1 MSSQTTPTYTAA
13 DRPAPAG
20 PPPRSGT
27 RTPLRILAI
36 TLALLLVAYGAVVLA
51 SLLSR
56 ETRTSTDSFDGIR
69 TIQLDTSFESV
80 DVVAS
85 DGTTVDVDRRWTW
98 SLKQPSVRT
107 RQVGDRLVV
116 SSSCPFSPGLPCTG
130 RVQLVVPADVAVLGG
145 SSDGHLL
152 LSGLTGPLD
161 VHNADGGVEL
171 RDVTGRLRLSTSDG
185 SVRAE
190 GLASDQVTIDTAD
203 GSVQLSFATPPTT
216 VRASTSDGSLEIV
229 VPKDGTAYAVSV
241 SVSDG
246 SQDVDVPTDPESSR
260 TIDVHTSDGSVR
272 ILPAG

>member
-1 MSSQTTPTYTAA
+1 MTTETYTAPA
-13 DRPAPAG
+13 APAG

-27 RTPLRILAI
+27 RASLRILAVVF
-36 TLALLLVAYGAVVLA
+36 ALLLVAYGAVVLA

-56 ETRTSTDSFDGIR
+56 ETRTSADTYDGI
-69 TIQLDTSFESV
+69 TSVQLDTSFESV
-80 DVVAS
+80 DVVGS

-98 SLKQPSVRT
+98 SLKEPTIRT

-130 RVQLVVPADVAVLGG
+130 RVRLTVPSDIAIVGG

-152 LSGLTGPLD
+152 LSDLTGPLD
-161 VHNADGGVEL
+161 VHNADAGLEL

-185 SVRAE
+185 SVSAE
-190 GLASDQVTIDTAD
+190 GIASDQVTVDTSG
-203 GSVQLSFATPPTT
+203 GSVALAFATPPTT

-229 VPKDGTAYAVSV
+229 VPEDGTAYAVSV

-246 SQDVDVPTDPESSR
+246 SQQVDVPTDPESGRRIS
-260 TIDVHTSDGSVR
+260 VHTSDGSVHIR
-272 ILPAG
+272 HAD